1 MIRNIK
7 AKFSKGVLIPHEKLA
22 LEEGKEVVISIADPS
37 PLPVHCTQ
45 TGERTLEVL
54 RATAGAW
61 KGTHDPEAL
70 KQAIYSDRR
79 ITSRP
84 QPKL

>member
-1 MIRNIK
+1 MIRHIK
-7 AKFSKGVLIPHEKLA
+7 AKFSKGVLIPQQRLD
-22 LEEGKEVVISIADPS
+22 LEEGEDVLISIADRPA
-37 PLPVHCTQ
+37 
-45 TGERTLEVL
+45 ERTIEAL

-79 ITSRP
+79 KTSRP

>member
-7 AKFSKGVLIPHEKLA
+7 ARFSKGVLIPQRRLD
-22 LEEGKEVVISIADPS
+22 LEEGEDVLISISDR
-37 PLPVHCTQ
+37 Q
-45 TGERTLEVL
+45 EERSAEAL

-70 KQAIYSDRR
+70 KRAIYSDRHSA
-79 ITSRP
+79 SRP